1 MIATVL
7 DAGSVPAL
15 AVELGAAGLPI
26 SDLTEPG
33 RQFYRFDDDAGLVGY
48 GGIEG
53 LGADRLLRSLVVTP
67 VRRGSGMGAAML
79 AAIELGAA
87 DSGAVRLYLLTTT
100 AEPFFRRHGYGLAD
114 RAHAPDAISRSTE
127 FRSLCPASAA
137 FLSKRIA

>member
-67 VRRGSGMGAAML
+67 ARRGSGGGAAML
-79 AAIELGAA
+79 AAIERAAA
-87 DSGAVRLYLLTTT
+87 DSGAVCLYLLTTT
-100 AEPFFRRHGYGLAD
+100 AEPYFRRHGYGLTD
-114 RAHAPDAISRSTE
+114 RAHAPDAISGSIE